1 MVGDVEH
8 PVLKGAGLT
17 RLPGNVDGLGY
28 AQPGGGQVVRRPQP
42 VKFQPYVLPGLLLVG
57 AVGVDLAGADE
68 KPLAG
73 PQAVMMG
80 HPVGVIG
87 AELPPARDDK
97 VKQVVVAD
105 RGTVGIEGGTL
116 LPAVLV
122 EGQIEKMVIGED
134 GKGIIVHHS
143 SLTFTYG
150 FK

>member
-1 MVGDVEH
+1 MGWDTLS
-8 PVLKGAGLT
+8 PA
-17 RLPGNVDGLGY
+17 
-28 AQPGGGQVVRRPQP
+28 A

-80 HPVGVIG
+80 HPVGVVG
-87 AELPPARDDK
+87 AELPPAGDDK
-97 VKQVVVAD
+97 VKQVVIAD

-134 GKGIIVHHS
+134 GKGIIVHRS